1 MALSKRDKERLAG
14 VDPRLVRLF
23 REVAK
28 QHPDTFIVT
37 EGKRSKERQ
46 AEMVRR
52 GASRTYYSRHL
63 SGRAVD
69 VAVMENGKVTWDF
82 DAYRRFAEIVKAEAA
97 MLDMPIV
104 WGGDWAKLRDGP
116 HFELPNGW

>member
-14 VDPRLVRLF
+14 VDPRLARLF

-28 QHPDTFIVT
+28 QHPGRFIIT
-37 EGKRSKERQ
+37 EGLRSKERQ

-63 SGRAVD
+63 TGRAVD
-69 VAVMENGKVTWDF
+69 VAVMENGKITWDF
-82 DAYRRFAEIVKAEAA
+82 DAYADFAKIVKAEAE

-104 WGGDWAKLRDGP
+104 WGGDWKKLRDGP

>member
-14 VDPRLVRLF
+14 VDPRLARLF

-28 QHPDTFIVT
+28 QCPGRFIIT
-37 EGKRSKERQ
+37 EGLRSKERQ

-63 SGRAVD
+63 TGRAVD
-69 VAVMENGKVTWDF
+69 VAVMEAGKITWDF
-82 DAYRRFAEIVKAEAA
+82 AAYADFAKIVKAEAE

-104 WGGDWAKLRDGP
+104 WGGDWKKLRDGP